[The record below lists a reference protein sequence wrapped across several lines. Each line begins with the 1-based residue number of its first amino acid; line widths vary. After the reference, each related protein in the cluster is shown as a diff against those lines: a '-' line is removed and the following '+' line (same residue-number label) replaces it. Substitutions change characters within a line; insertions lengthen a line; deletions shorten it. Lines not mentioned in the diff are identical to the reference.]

1 LTANSIVLSIAVST
15 QSFYVA
21 VWQNRAFMV
30 ILAILNIDAATCKKV
45 AVAENSRI
53 K

>member
-1 LTANSIVLSIAVST
+1 VLSIAVAS

-21 VWQNRAFMV
+21 VWQSKVFMV